1 MSRATDEQSGPASP
15 TIRSA
20 IRPLIW
26 SRSSSVTTCIASQN
40 LRWSRTAAGIFV
52 NRGAA
57 VLAHQSLNPGFEH
70 GATTRFSAARARYVP
85 SLA

>member
-1 MSRATDEQSGPASP
+1 M
-15 TIRSA
+15 
-20 IRPLIW
+20 
-26 SRSSSVTTCIASQN
+26 TTCIASQN
-40 LRWSRTAAGIFV
+40 LRWSRTAAGILV

-85 SLA
+85 VLAPASPRPADLVDDLHDPGHAR